1 MAPTRKQTRKV
12 NKAKASKK
20 SRRVRRQHRLQEA
33 ARRPAQRGGA
43 NYSLRQGE
51 EFASRHMNQHGGA
64 LLTGAPVGD
73 TGMLPDELR
82 MAARVGGLD
91 ADLRATQ
98 GMSDAGASMPAQHGG
113 RRTNS
118 KKSKA
123 KKSKKSKKS
132 KAKKSK
138 KSKKSRRQSGGARM
152 LDGAPLSESPMLLT
166 PAQAARAGTADF
178 SGAFAR

>member
-1 MAPTRKQTRKV
+1 MAASRKQTRKV
-12 NKAKASKK
+12 NNAKKASKGKK
-20 SRRVRRQHRLQEA
+20 SRHVRR
-33 ARRPAQRGGA
+33 QRGGA
-43 NYSLRQGE
+43 NYSLAQGA

-82 MAARVGGLD
+82 MAARVGVLD

-98 GMSDAGASMPAQHGG
+98 GMSDSGAAMPAQQGG
-113 RRTNS
+113 RRTKSKAKKSKS

-123 KKSKKSKKS
+123 KKSKKSKSKS
-132 KAKKSK
+132 KAK

-152 LDGAPLSESPMLLT
+152 LDGAALSESPMLLT
-166 PAQAARAGTADF
+166 PSQAARAGTADF